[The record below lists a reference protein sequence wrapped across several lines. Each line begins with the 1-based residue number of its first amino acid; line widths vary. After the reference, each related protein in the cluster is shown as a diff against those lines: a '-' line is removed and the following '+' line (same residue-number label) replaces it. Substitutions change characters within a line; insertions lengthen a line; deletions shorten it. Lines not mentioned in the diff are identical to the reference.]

1 MDWKDDS
8 LVPPEVL
15 SAFYDRLYPFRSI
28 YTWLSHTNPTS
39 GPQTGASRFIPAWNN
54 REFAFTLKD
63 DVYLRYNSFQDADEF
78 KKQVLK
84 LLPTRF
90 EIGAIYNA
98 KPRDKKTLASALQP
112 VRRELVFDIDMTDY
126 DAIRTC
132 CSDKNIC
139 RQCWQFIAAAVDV
152 LDETL
157 RKDFGYNLLLWVYS
171 GRRGIHCWVS
181 DEAAM
186 NLTDEQRKAIMGWI
200 EVIKGGKEMIKKVNV
215 RMTMGKTGEVS
226 ALTHSLARSVE
237 TLSMEHFANIVLTD
251 QDCFKSRKG
260 WETLVELIP
269 DREVAAALREKWDDE
284 EDYERQ
290 RRRNRSDKTTSAC
303 RWEDLKKEIKQVPK
317 ASTRRGALTAAME
330 DIILQYTYP
339 RIDAE
344 VSKHRNHLLKAPFCV
359 HPATGRVCVPV
370 DPKQVAQF
378 EPETVPTVAQ
388 LLGELDSSSKSTS
401 EEGAAGGWEST
412 SLKPY
417 VDMLNEHNKKIL
429 QAEREKKMHESR
441 NDMSW

>member
-28 YTWLSHTNPTS
+28 YTWLSHTNPIS

-90 EIGAIYNA
+90 EVGAIYNA
-98 KPRDKKTLASALQP
+98 KVGASP
-112 VRRELVFDIDMTDY
+112 GTIFDIDMTDY
-126 DAIRTC
+126 DTIRTC

-186 NLTDEQRKAIMGWI
+186 NLTDEQRRAIMGWI
-200 EVIKGGKEMIKKVNV
+200 EVVKGGKEMVKKVNV
-215 RMTMGKTGEVS
+215 RMTMGKTGE
-226 ALTHSLARSVE
+226 
-237 TLSMEHFANIVLTD
+237 
-251 QDCFKSRKG
+251 DCFKSRKG

-269 DREVAAALREKWDDE
+269 DREVAAALKENWDDDE
-284 EDYERQ
+284 EYERQ
-290 RRRNRSDKTTSAC
+290 RRRNRGDKTTSAC

-317 ASTRRGALTAAME
+317 TSTRR
-330 DIILQYTYP
+330 
-339 RIDAE
+339 
-344 VSKHRNHLLKAPFCV
+344 
-359 HPATGRVCVPV
+359 
-370 DPKQVAQF
+370 VAQF

-388 LLGELDSSSKSTS
+388 LLSELDSSSKTTS
-401 EEGAAGGWEST
+401 EEGTAGGWEST
-412 SLKPY
+412 SIKPY

-429 QAEREKKMHESR
+429 QAEREKKMQLSDENR
-441 NDMSW
+441 KDMSW